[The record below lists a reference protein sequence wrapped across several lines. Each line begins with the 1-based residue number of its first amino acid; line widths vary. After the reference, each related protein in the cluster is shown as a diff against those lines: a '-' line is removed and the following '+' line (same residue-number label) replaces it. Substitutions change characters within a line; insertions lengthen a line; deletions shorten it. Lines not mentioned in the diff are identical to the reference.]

1 MSQNRKPKLLVDEN
15 ISPLTVEFLRKLG
28 FDVISLI
35 ELGNKGITNGELVK
49 LAISKNRIIITLDL
63 DFGEIYYFSSKK
75 KFGAIV
81 IRLKTPTIEDI
92 NTVIGKFL
100 EEIDFEKVDLTK
112 SLIILDEKKYRIRK

>member
-1 MSQNRKPKLLVDEN
+1 MSQNRKPRFLVDEN
-15 ISPLTVEFLRKLG
+15 ISPLTVEFLRNLG
-28 FDVISLI
+28 FDVTDLV
-35 ELGNKGITNGELVK
+35 ELDNKGITNGELVK

-92 NTVIGKFL
+92 NTVIGKFF

>member
-35 ELGNKGITNGELVK
+35 ELGNKCITNGELVK

-92 NTVIGKFL
+92 NTVIGKFFK
-100 EEIDFEKVDLTK
+100 EIDFKKVDLTK
-112 SLIILDEKKYRIRK
+112 SLIILDDKKYRIRK

>member
-1 MSQNRKPKLLVDEN
+1 MSQNRKPRFLVDEN
-15 ISPLTVEFLRKLG
+15 ISPLTVEFLRNLG
-28 FDVISLI
+28 FDVTDLV
-35 ELGNKGITNGELVK
+35 ELDNKGITNGELVK

-92 NTVIGKFL
+92 NAVIGKFF